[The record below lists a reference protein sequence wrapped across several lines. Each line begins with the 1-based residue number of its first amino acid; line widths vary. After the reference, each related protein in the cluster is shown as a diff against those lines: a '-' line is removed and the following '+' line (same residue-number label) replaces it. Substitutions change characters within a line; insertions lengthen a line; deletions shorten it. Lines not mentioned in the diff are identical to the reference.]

1 MPGRKS
7 LPDTTLKRS
16 REELH
21 ERAKRLDIEGR
32 SRTSKKEL
40 ARALARNQ

>member
-16 REELH
+16 REELYD
-21 ERAKRLDIEGR
+21 RAKNLDVQGR
-32 SRTSKKEL
+32 SRSAI
-40 ARALARNQ
+40 ARKQ